1 MQYIR
6 IRNLRED
13 MDMTQTDMAKVLFIS
28 QRTYSYYESG
38 GHDIPTEVLVRIA
51 DFYQVSVDYLLNRT
65 DKREMNHR
73 HLKKTALA
81 ACAANAV
88 LP

>member
-28 QRTYSYYESG
+28 QQTYSYYESG

-65 DKREMNHR
+65 DKREMNR
-73 HLKKTALA
+73 
-81 ACAANAV
+81 
-88 LP
+88 

>member
-65 DKREMNHR
+65 DKREGNR
-73 HLKKTALA
+73 
-81 ACAANAV
+81 
-88 LP
+88 

>member
-13 MDMTQTDMAKVLFIS
+13 MDMTQTDMAKDLFIS

-38 GHDIPTEVLVRIA
+38 GHDIPTEVLVRLA
-51 DFYQVSVDYLLNRT
+51 DFYDVSVDYLLNRT
-65 DKREMNHR
+65 DKREINR
-73 HLKKTALA
+73 
-81 ACAANAV
+81 
-88 LP
+88 